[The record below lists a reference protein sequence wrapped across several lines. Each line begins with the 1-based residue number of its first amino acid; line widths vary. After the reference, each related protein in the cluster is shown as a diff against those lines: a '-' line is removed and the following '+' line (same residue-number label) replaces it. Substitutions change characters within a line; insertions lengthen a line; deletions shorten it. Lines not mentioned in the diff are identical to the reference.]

1 MCACVCVCVCVIMG
15 KTWPKIGKS
24 ELTEAGDE
32 MDDINNVTM
41 LYLHK

>member
-1 MCACVCVCVCVIMG
+1 MCVCVCVCVLMD

-24 ELTEAGDE
+24 ELTQAGDE

-41 LYLHK
+41 LRVHK